1 MDGLIFI
8 IIAIVAVVLDGRNT
22 VDDSKGVESTYEV
35 TESRVTKLNEEFYDD
50 PKAFSVIIN
59 ALGFPKG
66 QE

>member
-8 IIAIVAVVLDGRNT
+8 IIAIVTVVLDSRNT
-22 VDDSKGVESTYEV
+22 VDDSKGAEPAYEV
-35 TESRVTKLNEEFYDD
+35 AETRVTKLNEDFYDD
-50 PKAFSVIIN
+50 PNAFSVIIN

>member
-8 IIAIVAVVLDGRNT
+8 IIAIVVIVLDGRNT
-22 VDDSKGVESTYEV
+22 VGDGKVVESAYEV
-35 TESRVTKLNEEFYDD
+35 TESRVTKLNESFYDN
-50 PKAFSVIIN
+50 PNAFCTIIN

>member
-8 IIAIVAVVLDGRNT
+8 IIAIVVVVLDGRST
-22 VDDSKGVESTYEV
+22 VDDGKVEESAYEV
-35 TESRVTKLNEEFYDD
+35 TESRVTKLNESFYDD
-50 PKAFSVIIN
+50 PNAFSTLIK